1 MKQTQLKIA
10 YVSPAS
16 PCIQR
21 LVAKDELLLNSA
33 SSFKPLRYKTYLS
46 GRGLLKLALVEQG
59 LLDINAPLPPLK
71 LGPSGKPFI
80 SSFKPLRY
88 KTYLSGRGLLKL
100 ALVEQGLLDINAPL
114 PPLKLGPSG
123 KPFIGTLSKS
133 VNEVHFN
140 LSHSIDLI
148 ALSTGSKEQGIDLE
162 VANIKR
168 LRKPLVERV
177 LSDKEL
183 DYYLKLESDADK
195 ALFFTQQWTL
205 REALIK
211 LTGLSIFKM
220 DVLSIDPYEHTIVSS
235 EVPKGV
241 VYCFK
246 LPKAAGSSKRVL
258 SKAMHDSHPS
268 SVTVDANCGLDEP
281 LEINLNEPLDA
292 MVSVFVH
299 QEDIVL
305 SKAMHDSHPSS
316 VTVDANCGLDE
327 PLEINLNE
335 PLDAMVSVFVHQEDI
350 EECQKAR
357 IAPVLISMQQEL
369 ATSLGLL
376 MDHDGAQEAAL
387 NGAINDNE
395 SMLYDHTDFIP
406 CALAVYNTFTVNC
419 SPDS

>member
-21 LVAKDELLLNSA
+21 LVAKDEFLLNTA
-33 SSFKPLRYKTYLS
+33 
-46 GRGLLKLALVEQG
+46 
-59 LLDINAPLPPLK
+59 
-71 LGPSGKPFI
+71 

-268 SVTVDANCGLDEP
+268 SSKC
-281 LEINLNEPLDA
+281 
-292 MVSVFVH
+292 
-299 QEDIVL
+299 VL

>member
-21 LVAKDELLLNSA
+21 LVAKDEFLLNSA
-33 SSFKPLRYKTYLS
+33 SSFKPLRRKTYLS

-59 LLDINAPLPPLK
+59 LLDINAPLPPLM
-71 LGPSGKPFI
+71 
-80 SSFKPLRY
+80 
-88 KTYLSGRGLLKL
+88 
-100 ALVEQGLLDINAPL
+100 
-114 PPLKLGPSG
+114 LGPSG

-183 DYYLKLESDADK
+183 DYYLQLESDADK

-258 SKAMHDSHPS
+258 SKAMHESHPS
-268 SVTVDANCGLDEP
+268 SSKC
-281 LEINLNEPLDA
+281 
-292 MVSVFVH
+292 
-299 QEDIVL
+299 VL

>member
-21 LVAKDELLLNSA
+21 LVAKDELLLNSS
-33 SSFKPLRYKTYLS
+33 SSFKPLR
-46 GRGLLKLALVEQG
+46 R
-59 LLDINAPLPPLK
+59 
-71 LGPSGKPFI
+71 
-80 SSFKPLRY
+80 

-258 SKAMHDSHPS
+258 SKAMHESHPS
-268 SVTVDANCGLDEP
+268 SSKC
-281 LEINLNEPLDA
+281 
-292 MVSVFVH
+292 
-299 QEDIVL
+299 VL

>member
-33 SSFKPLRYKTYLS
+33 SSFKPLR
-46 GRGLLKLALVEQG
+46 R
-59 LLDINAPLPPLK
+59 
-71 LGPSGKPFI
+71 
-80 SSFKPLRY
+80 

-195 ALFFTQQWTL
+195 AVFFTQQWTL

-246 LPKAAGSSKRVL
+246 LPKAAGSSKCVL
-258 SKAMHDSHPS
+258 NKAMHDSHPS
-268 SVTVDANCGLDEP
+268 SSKCVLSKVMHDSHPSSSRCVLSK
-281 LEINLNEPLDA
+281 A
-292 MVSVFVH
+292 MHDSAPSSSKC
-299 QEDIVL
+299 VL

>member
-16 PCIQR
+16 PCIHR
-21 LVAKDELLLNSA
+21 LVAKDEFLLNSA
-33 SSFKPLRYKTYLS
+33 SSFKPLRRKTYLS

-59 LLDINAPLPPLK
+59 LLDINAPLPPLM
-71 LGPSGKPFI
+71 
-80 SSFKPLRY
+80 
-88 KTYLSGRGLLKL
+88 
-100 ALVEQGLLDINAPL
+100 
-114 PPLKLGPSG
+114 LGPSG

-246 LPKAAGSSKRVL
+246 LPKAAGSSR
-258 SKAMHDSHPS
+258 
-268 SVTVDANCGLDEP
+268 C
-281 LEINLNEPLDA
+281 
-292 MVSVFVH
+292 
-299 QEDIVL
+299 VL

>member
-33 SSFKPLRYKTYLS
+33 
-46 GRGLLKLALVEQG
+46 
-59 LLDINAPLPPLK
+59 
-71 LGPSGKPFI
+71 

-299 QEDIVL
+299 QEDI
-305 SKAMHDSHPSS
+305 
-316 VTVDANCGLDE
+316 
-327 PLEINLNE
+327 
-335 PLDAMVSVFVHQEDI
+335 

-369 ATSLGLL
+369 ATSLGIL

>member
-16 PCIQR
+16 PCIHR
-21 LVAKDELLLNSA
+21 LVAKDEFLLNSA
-33 SSFKPLRYKTYLS
+33 
-46 GRGLLKLALVEQG
+46 
-59 LLDINAPLPPLK
+59 
-71 LGPSGKPFI
+71 

-268 SVTVDANCGLDEP
+268 SSKC
-281 LEINLNEPLDA
+281 
-292 MVSVFVH
+292 
-299 QEDIVL
+299 VL

-369 ATSLGLL
+369 AASLGLL

>member
-1 MKQTQLKIA
+1 MMQTQLKIA
-10 YVSPAS
+10 YVSTAS

-33 SSFKPLRYKTYLS
+33 SSFKPLRRKTYLS

-59 LLDINAPLPPLK
+59 LLDINAPLPPLM
-71 LGPSGKPFI
+71 
-80 SSFKPLRY
+80 
-88 KTYLSGRGLLKL
+88 
-100 ALVEQGLLDINAPL
+100 
-114 PPLKLGPSG
+114 LGPSG

-183 DYYLKLESDADK
+183 DFYLKLESDADK

-258 SKAMHDSHPS
+258 SKAMH
-268 SVTVDANCGLDEP
+268 E
-281 LEINLNEPLDA
+281 
-292 MVSVFVH
+292 
-299 QEDIVL
+299 
-305 SKAMHDSHPSS
+305 SHPSS

-369 ATSLGLL
+369 AASLGLL

>member
-33 SSFKPLRYKTYLS
+33 SSFKPLRRKTYLS

-59 LLDINAPLPPLK
+59 LLDINAPLPPLM
-71 LGPSGKPFI
+71 
-80 SSFKPLRY
+80 
-88 KTYLSGRGLLKL
+88 
-100 ALVEQGLLDINAPL
+100 
-114 PPLKLGPSG
+114 LGPSG

-195 ALFFTQQWTL
+195 AVFFTQQWTL

-258 SKAMHDSHPS
+258 
-268 SVTVDANCGLDEP
+268 N
-281 LEINLNEPLDA
+281 
-292 MVSVFVH
+292 
-299 QEDIVL
+299 
-305 SKAMHDSHPSS
+305 KAMHDSHPSS

>member
-21 LVAKDELLLNSA
+21 LVAKDELLLNSS
-33 SSFKPLRYKTYLS
+33 SSFKPLRRKTYLS

-59 LLDINAPLPPLK
+59 LLDINAPLPPLM
-71 LGPSGKPFI
+71 
-80 SSFKPLRY
+80 
-88 KTYLSGRGLLKL
+88 
-100 ALVEQGLLDINAPL
+100 
-114 PPLKLGPSG
+114 LGPSG

-258 SKAMHDSHPS
+258 SKAMHESHPS
-268 SVTVDANCGLDEP
+268 SSKC
-281 LEINLNEPLDA
+281 
-292 MVSVFVH
+292 
-299 QEDIVL
+299 VL

-335 PLDAMVSVFVHQEDI
+335 PLDAMLSVFVHQEDI

>member
-16 PCIQR
+16 PCIHR
-21 LVAKDELLLNSA
+21 LVAKDEFLLNSA
-33 SSFKPLRYKTYLS
+33 SSFKPLRRKTYLS

-59 LLDINAPLPPLK
+59 LLDINAPLPPLM
-71 LGPSGKPFI
+71 
-80 SSFKPLRY
+80 
-88 KTYLSGRGLLKL
+88 
-100 ALVEQGLLDINAPL
+100 
-114 PPLKLGPSG
+114 LGPSG

-246 LPKAAGSSKRVL
+246 LPKAAGSSKCVLSKAMHDSHPSSSKCVL

-268 SVTVDANCGLDEP
+268 SVTVG
-281 LEINLNEPLDA
+281 
-292 MVSVFVH
+292 
-299 QEDIVL
+299 
-305 SKAMHDSHPSS
+305 
-316 VTVDANCGLDE
+316 ANCGLDE

>member
-1 MKQTQLKIA
+1 
-10 YVSPAS
+10 
-16 PCIQR
+16 
-21 LVAKDELLLNSA
+21 
-33 SSFKPLRYKTYLS
+33 
-46 GRGLLKLALVEQG
+46 
-59 LLDINAPLPPLK
+59 
-71 LGPSGKPFI
+71 
-80 SSFKPLRY
+80 
-88 KTYLSGRGLLKL
+88 
-100 ALVEQGLLDINAPL
+100 
-114 PPLKLGPSG
+114 
-123 KPFIGTLSKS
+123 
-133 VNEVHFN
+133 
-140 LSHSIDLI
+140 
-148 ALSTGSKEQGIDLE
+148 
-162 VANIKR
+162 
-168 LRKPLVERV
+168 
-177 LSDKEL
+177 
-183 DYYLKLESDADK
+183 
-195 ALFFTQQWTL
+195 
-205 REALIK
+205 
-211 LTGLSIFKM
+211 M

-246 LPKAAGSSKRVL
+246 LPKAAGSSKR
-258 SKAMHDSHPS
+258 
-268 SVTVDANCGLDEP
+268 
-281 LEINLNEPLDA
+281 
-292 MVSVFVH
+292 
-299 QEDIVL
+299 VL

>member
-16 PCIQR
+16 PCIHR
-21 LVAKDELLLNSA
+21 LVAKDEFLLNSA
-33 SSFKPLRYKTYLS
+33 
-46 GRGLLKLALVEQG
+46 
-59 LLDINAPLPPLK
+59 
-71 LGPSGKPFI
+71 

-299 QEDIVL
+299 QEDI
-305 SKAMHDSHPSS
+305 
-316 VTVDANCGLDE
+316 
-327 PLEINLNE
+327 
-335 PLDAMVSVFVHQEDI
+335 

>member
-21 LVAKDELLLNSA
+21 LVAKDEFLLNSA
-33 SSFKPLRYKTYLS
+33 
-46 GRGLLKLALVEQG
+46 
-59 LLDINAPLPPLK
+59 
-71 LGPSGKPFI
+71 

-246 LPKAAGSSKRVL
+246 LPKAAGSSKCVL

-268 SVTVDANCGLDEP
+268 S
-281 LEINLNEPLDA
+281 
-292 MVSVFVH
+292 SKR
-299 QEDIVL
+299 VL

>member
-21 LVAKDELLLNSA
+21 LVAKDEFLLNSA
-33 SSFKPLRYKTYLS
+33 
-46 GRGLLKLALVEQG
+46 
-59 LLDINAPLPPLK
+59 
-71 LGPSGKPFI
+71 

-268 SVTVDANCGLDEP
+268 SVTVDANCG
-281 LEINLNEPLDA
+281 I
-292 MVSVFVH
+292 
-299 QEDIVL
+299 
-305 SKAMHDSHPSS
+305 
-316 VTVDANCGLDE
+316 DE

>member
-21 LVAKDELLLNSA
+21 LVAKDEFLLNSA
-33 SSFKPLRYKTYLS
+33 SSFKPLRRKTYLS

-59 LLDINAPLPPLK
+59 LLDINAPLPPLM
-71 LGPSGKPFI
+71 
-80 SSFKPLRY
+80 
-88 KTYLSGRGLLKL
+88 
-100 ALVEQGLLDINAPL
+100 
-114 PPLKLGPSG
+114 LGPSG

-246 LPKAAGSSKRVL
+246 LPKAAGSSRCVL

-268 SVTVDANCGLDEP
+268 S
-281 LEINLNEPLDA
+281 
-292 MVSVFVH
+292 SKR
-299 QEDIVL
+299 VL
-305 SKAMHDSHPSS
+305 SKAMHDSHSSS

-357 IAPVLISMQQEL
+357 ISPVLISMQQEL

-406 CALAVYNTFTVNC
+406 RALAVYNTFTVNC

>member
-21 LVAKDELLLNSA
+21 LVAKDEFLLNSA
-33 SSFKPLRYKTYLS
+33 
-46 GRGLLKLALVEQG
+46 
-59 LLDINAPLPPLK
+59 
-71 LGPSGKPFI
+71 

-246 LPKAAGSSKRVL
+246 LPNAAGSSKCVL
-258 SKAMHDSHPS
+258 SKAMHESAPS
-268 SVTVDANCGLDEP
+268 SVTVGANCGLDDP

-292 MVSVFVH
+292 
-299 QEDIVL
+299 I
-305 SKAMHDSHPSS
+305 
-316 VTVDANCGLDE
+316 
-327 PLEINLNE
+327 
-335 PLDAMVSVFVHQEDI
+335 VSVFVHQEDI

-387 NGAINDNE
+387 NGATINNE

>member
-21 LVAKDELLLNSA
+21 LVAKDEFLLNSA
-33 SSFKPLRYKTYLS
+33 SSFKPLRH
-46 GRGLLKLALVEQG
+46 
-59 LLDINAPLPPLK
+59 
-71 LGPSGKPFI
+71 
-80 SSFKPLRY
+80 

-148 ALSTGSKEQGIDLE
+148 ALSTGSKDQGIDLE

-246 LPKAAGSSKRVL
+246 LPKAAGSSRCVLSKAMHDSHPSSSKCML

-292 MVSVFVH
+292 M
-299 QEDIVL
+299 L
-305 SKAMHDSHPSS
+305 
-316 VTVDANCGLDE
+316 
-327 PLEINLNE
+327 
-335 PLDAMVSVFVHQEDI
+335 SVFVHQEDI

-376 MDHDGAQEAAL
+376 MDHDGAQEADL
-387 NGAINDNE
+387 NGATNHNE

-406 CALAVYNTFTVNC
+406 CALADYNAFTVNH
-419 SPDS
+419 SHDS

>member
-21 LVAKDELLLNSA
+21 LVAKDELLLNSS
-33 SSFKPLRYKTYLS
+33 SSFKPLRRKTYLS

-59 LLDINAPLPPLK
+59 LLDINAPLPPLM
-71 LGPSGKPFI
+71 
-80 SSFKPLRY
+80 
-88 KTYLSGRGLLKL
+88 
-100 ALVEQGLLDINAPL
+100 
-114 PPLKLGPSG
+114 LGPSG

-195 ALFFTQQWTL
+195 SLFFTQQWTL

-258 SKAMHDSHPS
+258 SKAMHESHPS
-268 SVTVDANCGLDEP
+268 SSKC
-281 LEINLNEPLDA
+281 
-292 MVSVFVH
+292 
-299 QEDIVL
+299 VL

-316 VTVDANCGLDE
+316 ATVDANCGLDE

>member
-16 PCIQR
+16 HCIQR
-21 LVAKDELLLNSA
+21 LVAKDEFLLNSA

-59 LLDINAPLPPLK
+59 LLDINAPLPPLM
-71 LGPSGKPFI
+71 
-80 SSFKPLRY
+80 
-88 KTYLSGRGLLKL
+88 
-100 ALVEQGLLDINAPL
+100 
-114 PPLKLGPSG
+114 LGPSG

-268 SVTVDANCGLDEP
+268 SSKC
-281 LEINLNEPLDA
+281 
-292 MVSVFVH
+292 
-299 QEDIVL
+299 VL
-305 SKAMHDSHPSS
+305 SKVMHDSHPSS

>member
-1 MKQTQLKIA
+1 MMQTQLKIA
-10 YVSPAS
+10 YVSTAS

-33 SSFKPLRYKTYLS
+33 SSFKPLR
-46 GRGLLKLALVEQG
+46 R
-59 LLDINAPLPPLK
+59 
-71 LGPSGKPFI
+71 
-80 SSFKPLRY
+80 

-220 DVLSIDPYEHTIVSS
+220 DLLSIDPYEHTIVSS

-246 LPKAAGSSKRVL
+246 LPKAAGSSKR
-258 SKAMHDSHPS
+258 
-268 SVTVDANCGLDEP
+268 
-281 LEINLNEPLDA
+281 
-292 MVSVFVH
+292 
-299 QEDIVL
+299 VL

>member
-21 LVAKDELLLNSA
+21 LVAKDEFLLNSA
-33 SSFKPLRYKTYLS
+33 
-46 GRGLLKLALVEQG
+46 
-59 LLDINAPLPPLK
+59 
-71 LGPSGKPFI
+71 

-183 DYYLKLESDADK
+183 DFYLKLESDADK
-195 ALFFTQQWTL
+195 AVFFTQQWTL

-220 DVLSIDPYEHTIVSS
+220 DLLSIDPYEHTIVSS

-299 QEDIVL
+299 QEDI
-305 SKAMHDSHPSS
+305 
-316 VTVDANCGLDE
+316 
-327 PLEINLNE
+327 
-335 PLDAMVSVFVHQEDI
+335 

-369 ATSLGLL
+369 AASLGLL

>member
-80 SSFKPLRY
+80 
-88 KTYLSGRGLLKL
+88 
-100 ALVEQGLLDINAPL
+100 
-114 PPLKLGPSG
+114 
-123 KPFIGTLSKS
+123 GTLSKS

-148 ALSTGSKEQGIDLE
+148 ALSTGIKEQGIDLE

-220 DVLSIDPYEHTIVSS
+220 DVLSIDPYEHTIISS

-268 SVTVDANCGLDEP
+268 S
-281 LEINLNEPLDA
+281 
-292 MVSVFVH
+292 SKR
-299 QEDIVL
+299 VL

-316 VTVDANCGLDE
+316 VTVGANCGLDE

>member
-1 MKQTQLKIA
+1 MKQTQLNIA

-21 LVAKDELLLNSA
+21 LVAKDEFLLNTA
-33 SSFKPLRYKTYLS
+33 
-46 GRGLLKLALVEQG
+46 
-59 LLDINAPLPPLK
+59 
-71 LGPSGKPFI
+71 

-268 SVTVDANCGLDEP
+268 S
-281 LEINLNEPLDA
+281 
-292 MVSVFVH
+292 SKR
-299 QEDIVL
+299 VL

-369 ATSLGLL
+369 AASLGLL

>member
-21 LVAKDELLLNSA
+21 LVAKDELLLNSS
-33 SSFKPLRYKTYLS
+33 SSFKPLRRKTYLS

-59 LLDINAPLPPLK
+59 LLDINAPLPPLM
-71 LGPSGKPFI
+71 
-80 SSFKPLRY
+80 
-88 KTYLSGRGLLKL
+88 
-100 ALVEQGLLDINAPL
+100 
-114 PPLKLGPSG
+114 LGPSG

-299 QEDIVL
+299 QEDI
-305 SKAMHDSHPSS
+305 
-316 VTVDANCGLDE
+316 
-327 PLEINLNE
+327 
-335 PLDAMVSVFVHQEDI
+335 

>member
-21 LVAKDELLLNSA
+21 LVAKDEFLLNSA
-33 SSFKPLRYKTYLS
+33 SSFKPLRHKTYLS

-59 LLDINAPLPPLK
+59 LLDINDPLPPLK

-80 SSFKPLRY
+80 S
-88 KTYLSGRGLLKL
+88 
-100 ALVEQGLLDINAPL
+100 
-114 PPLKLGPSG
+114 
-123 KPFIGTLSKS
+123 TLSKS

-168 LRKPLVERV
+168 LRQPLVERV

-246 LPKAAGSSKRVL
+246 LPKAAGSSRCVL
-258 SKAMHDSHPS
+258 SKAMQDSHPSSSKRVLGKAMHESAPS

-281 LEINLNEPLDA
+281 LEI
-292 MVSVFVH
+292 
-299 QEDIVL
+299 
-305 SKAMHDSHPSS
+305 K
-316 VTVDANCGLDE
+316 
-327 PLEINLNE
+327 LNE

-387 NGAINDNE
+387 NGATIHND

-406 CALAVYNTFTVNC
+406 CALAVYNAFTVNC

>member
-21 LVAKDELLLNSA
+21 LVAKDEFLLNSA
-33 SSFKPLRYKTYLS
+33 
-46 GRGLLKLALVEQG
+46 
-59 LLDINAPLPPLK
+59 
-71 LGPSGKPFI
+71 

-220 DVLSIDPYEHTIVSS
+220 DVFSIDPYEHTIVSS

-246 LPKAAGSSKRVL
+246 LPKAAGSSKR
-258 SKAMHDSHPS
+258 
-268 SVTVDANCGLDEP
+268 
-281 LEINLNEPLDA
+281 
-292 MVSVFVH
+292 
-299 QEDIVL
+299 VL

>member
-80 SSFKPLRY
+80 
-88 KTYLSGRGLLKL
+88 
-100 ALVEQGLLDINAPL
+100 
-114 PPLKLGPSG
+114 
-123 KPFIGTLSKS
+123 GTLSKS

-148 ALSTGSKEQGIDLE
+148 ALSTGIKEQGIDLE

-299 QEDIVL
+299 QEDI
-305 SKAMHDSHPSS
+305 
-316 VTVDANCGLDE
+316 
-327 PLEINLNE
+327 
-335 PLDAMVSVFVHQEDI
+335 

>member
-21 LVAKDELLLNSA
+21 LVAKDEFLLNSA
-33 SSFKPLRYKTYLS
+33 SSFKPLRH
-46 GRGLLKLALVEQG
+46 
-59 LLDINAPLPPLK
+59 
-71 LGPSGKPFI
+71 
-80 SSFKPLRY
+80 

-148 ALSTGSKEQGIDLE
+148 ALSTGSKDQGIDLE

-220 DVLSIDPYEHTIVSS
+220 DVLNIDPYEHTIVSS

-246 LPKAAGSSKRVL
+246 LPKAAGSSRCVL

-292 MVSVFVH
+292 M
-299 QEDIVL
+299 I
-305 SKAMHDSHPSS
+305 
-316 VTVDANCGLDE
+316 
-327 PLEINLNE
+327 
-335 PLDAMVSVFVHQEDI
+335 SVFVHQEDI

-376 MDHDGAQEAAL
+376 MDHDRAQEAAL
-387 NGAINDNE
+387 NGATNHNE

-406 CALAVYNTFTVNC
+406 CALADYNAFTVNH
-419 SPDS
+419 SPSS

>member
-16 PCIQR
+16 HCIQR
-21 LVAKDELLLNSA
+21 LVAKDEFLLNSA
-33 SSFKPLRYKTYLS
+33 SSFKPLRH
-46 GRGLLKLALVEQG
+46 
-59 LLDINAPLPPLK
+59 
-71 LGPSGKPFI
+71 
-80 SSFKPLRY
+80 

-195 ALFFTQQWTL
+195 AVFFTQQWTL

-258 SKAMHDSHPS
+258 SKAMHDSP
-268 SVTVDANCGLDEP
+268 
-281 LEINLNEPLDA
+281 
-292 MVSVFVH
+292 
-299 QEDIVL
+299 
-305 SKAMHDSHPSS
+305 PSS

>member
-16 PCIQR
+16 PCIHR
-21 LVAKDELLLNSA
+21 LVAKDEFLLNSA
-33 SSFKPLRYKTYLS
+33 SSFKPLRRKTYLS

-59 LLDINAPLPPLK
+59 LLDINAPLPPLM
-71 LGPSGKPFI
+71 
-80 SSFKPLRY
+80 
-88 KTYLSGRGLLKL
+88 
-100 ALVEQGLLDINAPL
+100 
-114 PPLKLGPSG
+114 LGPSG

-195 ALFFTQQWTL
+195 SLFFTQQWTL

-258 SKAMHDSHPS
+258 SKAMHESHPS
-268 SVTVDANCGLDEP
+268 SSKC
-281 LEINLNEPLDA
+281 
-292 MVSVFVH
+292 
-299 QEDIVL
+299 VL

-316 VTVDANCGLDE
+316 ATVDANCGLDE

>member
-33 SSFKPLRYKTYLS
+33 SSFKPLR
-46 GRGLLKLALVEQG
+46 R
-59 LLDINAPLPPLK
+59 
-71 LGPSGKPFI
+71 
-80 SSFKPLRY
+80 

-133 VNEVHFN
+133 INEVHFN

-268 SVTVDANCGLDEP
+268 SSKC
-281 LEINLNEPLDA
+281 
-292 MVSVFVH
+292 
-299 QEDIVL
+299 VL

-327 PLEINLNE
+327 QLEINLNE
-335 PLDAMVSVFVHQEDI
+335 PLDAMVSVFVHQKDI

-387 NGAINDNE
+387 NGATIHNE

-406 CALAVYNTFTVNC
+406 CALAVYNAFTVNC

>member
-21 LVAKDELLLNSA
+21 LVAKDEFLLNSA
-33 SSFKPLRYKTYLS
+33 SLFKPLRRKTYLS
-46 GRGLLKLALVEQG
+46 GRGLLKFALIEQG

-71 LGPSGKPFI
+71 LGS
-80 SSFKPLRY
+80 
-88 KTYLSGRGLLKL
+88 
-100 ALVEQGLLDINAPL
+100 
-114 PPLKLGPSG
+114 SG
-123 KPFIGTLSKS
+123 KPFIGTLSKN

-177 LSDKEL
+177 LNDKEL

-246 LPKAAGSSKRVL
+246 LPKAAGSSRCML

-268 SVTVDANCGLDEP
+268 SSRC
-281 LEINLNEPLDA
+281 
-292 MVSVFVH
+292 M
-299 QEDIVL
+299 L
-305 SKAMHDSHPSS
+305 SKAMHESAPSS

-376 MDHDGAQEAAL
+376 MDRDGAQEAAL
-387 NGAINDNE
+387 NGATNHNE

-406 CALAVYNTFTVNC
+406 CALAVYNAFTVNH

>member
-21 LVAKDELLLNSA
+21 LVAKDEFLLNSA
-33 SSFKPLRYKTYLS
+33 SSFKPLRH
-46 GRGLLKLALVEQG
+46 
-59 LLDINAPLPPLK
+59 
-71 LGPSGKPFI
+71 
-80 SSFKPLRY
+80 

-148 ALSTGSKEQGIDLE
+148 ALSTGSKDQGINLE

-195 ALFFTQQWTL
+195 ALFFTQQSEVS
-205 REALIK
+205 EALIK

-220 DVLSIDPYEHTIVSS
+220 DVLILIRTNTPLSQVRFQRAWSTASSYQRRQEVQGACLAKLCTIATHQVQSACLAKPCTIATHQVQS
-235 EVPKGV
+235 A
-241 VYCFK
+241 CLAK
-246 LPKAAGSSKRVL
+246 LCTMSR
-258 SKAMHDSHPS
+258 PS

-299 QEDIVL
+299 QEDVRMY
-305 SKAMHDSHPSS
+305 KRA
-316 VTVDANCGLDE
+316 GLRQ
-327 PLEINLNE
+327 
-335 PLDAMVSVFVHQEDI
+335 F
-350 EECQKAR
+350 
-357 IAPVLISMQQEL
+357 
-369 ATSLGLL
+369 
-376 MDHDGAQEAAL
+376 
-387 NGAINDNE
+387 
-395 SMLYDHTDFIP
+395 
-406 CALAVYNTFTVNC
+406 
-419 SPDS
+419 

>member
-1 MKQTQLKIA
+1 MMQTQLKIA
-10 YVSPAS
+10 YVSTAS

-33 SSFKPLRYKTYLS
+33 SSFKPLRRKTYLS

-59 LLDINAPLPPLK
+59 LLDINAPLPPLM
-71 LGPSGKPFI
+71 
-80 SSFKPLRY
+80 
-88 KTYLSGRGLLKL
+88 
-100 ALVEQGLLDINAPL
+100 
-114 PPLKLGPSG
+114 LGPSG

-183 DYYLKLESDADK
+183 DFYLKLESDADK
-195 ALFFTQQWTL
+195 AVFFTQQWTL

-258 SKAMHDSHPS
+258 SKAMH
-268 SVTVDANCGLDEP
+268 E
-281 LEINLNEPLDA
+281 
-292 MVSVFVH
+292 
-299 QEDIVL
+299 
-305 SKAMHDSHPSS
+305 SHPSS

-369 ATSLGLL
+369 AASLGLL

>member
-21 LVAKDELLLNSA
+21 LVAKDEFLLNSA
-33 SSFKPLRYKTYLS
+33 SSFKPLRH
-46 GRGLLKLALVEQG
+46 
-59 LLDINAPLPPLK
+59 
-71 LGPSGKPFI
+71 
-80 SSFKPLRY
+80 

-148 ALSTGSKEQGIDLE
+148 ALSTGSKDQGIDLE

-246 LPKAAGSSKRVL
+246 LPKAAGSSRCVL

-268 SVTVDANCGLDEP
+268 SSKCMLSKAMHDSHPSIVTVDANCGLDEP

-292 MVSVFVH
+292 M
-299 QEDIVL
+299 L
-305 SKAMHDSHPSS
+305 
-316 VTVDANCGLDE
+316 
-327 PLEINLNE
+327 
-335 PLDAMVSVFVHQEDI
+335 SVFVHQEDI

-376 MDHDGAQEAAL
+376 MDHDGAQEADL
-387 NGAINDNE
+387 NGATNHNE

-406 CALAVYNTFTVNC
+406 CALADYNAFTVNH
-419 SPDS
+419 SHDS

>member
-21 LVAKDELLLNSA
+21 LVAKDEFLLNSA
-33 SSFKPLRYKTYLS
+33 SSFKPLRH
-46 GRGLLKLALVEQG
+46 
-59 LLDINAPLPPLK
+59 
-71 LGPSGKPFI
+71 
-80 SSFKPLRY
+80 

-148 ALSTGSKEQGIDLE
+148 ALSTGSKDQGIDLE

-246 LPKAAGSSKRVL
+246 LPKAAGSSKCML

-268 SVTVDANCGLDEP
+268 SSKCMLSKAMHDSHPSIVTVDANCGLDEP

-292 MVSVFVH
+292 M
-299 QEDIVL
+299 L
-305 SKAMHDSHPSS
+305 
-316 VTVDANCGLDE
+316 
-327 PLEINLNE
+327 
-335 PLDAMVSVFVHQEDI
+335 SVFVHQEDI

-376 MDHDGAQEAAL
+376 MDHDGAQEADL
-387 NGAINDNE
+387 NGATNHNE

-406 CALAVYNTFTVNC
+406 CALADYNAFTVNH
-419 SPDS
+419 SHDS

>member
-21 LVAKDELLLNSA
+21 LVAKDEFLLNSA
-33 SSFKPLRYKTYLS
+33 SLFKPLRRKTYLS
-46 GRGLLKLALVEQG
+46 GRGLLKFALIEQG

-71 LGPSGKPFI
+71 LGS
-80 SSFKPLRY
+80 
-88 KTYLSGRGLLKL
+88 
-100 ALVEQGLLDINAPL
+100 
-114 PPLKLGPSG
+114 SG
-123 KPFIGTLSKS
+123 KPFIGTLSKN

-195 ALFFTQQWTL
+195 ALFFSQQWTL

-246 LPKAAGSSKRVL
+246 LPKVAGSSRCML
-258 SKAMHDSHPS
+258 SKAMHESAPS

-281 LEINLNEPLDA
+281 LEINLN
-292 MVSVFVH
+292 
-299 QEDIVL
+299 
-305 SKAMHDSHPSS
+305 K
-316 VTVDANCGLDE
+316 
-327 PLEINLNE
+327 

-387 NGAINDNE
+387 NGATNHNE

-406 CALAVYNTFTVNC
+406 CALAVYNAFTVNR

>member
-16 PCIQR
+16 PCIHR
-21 LVAKDELLLNSA
+21 LVAKDEFLLNSA
-33 SSFKPLRYKTYLS
+33 SSFKPLR
-46 GRGLLKLALVEQG
+46 R
-59 LLDINAPLPPLK
+59 
-71 LGPSGKPFI
+71 
-80 SSFKPLRY
+80 

-148 ALSTGSKEQGIDLE
+148 ALSTGIKEQGIDLE

-299 QEDIVL
+299 QEDI
-305 SKAMHDSHPSS
+305 
-316 VTVDANCGLDE
+316 
-327 PLEINLNE
+327 
-335 PLDAMVSVFVHQEDI
+335 

>member
-21 LVAKDELLLNSA
+21 LVAKDEFLLNSA
-33 SSFKPLRYKTYLS
+33 
-46 GRGLLKLALVEQG
+46 
-59 LLDINAPLPPLK
+59 
-71 LGPSGKPFI
+71 

-246 LPKAAGSSKRVL
+246 LPKAAGSSKCVL
-258 SKAMHDSHPS
+258 SKAMHDSAAGS
-268 SVTVDANCGLDEP
+268 SKR
-281 LEINLNEPLDA
+281 
-292 MVSVFVH
+292 
-299 QEDIVL
+299 VL